1 MTDQGTLIQDGDIAT
16 IEFSRRLAAA
26 PARVWSALT
35 EPSELASWLREA
47 GTFESGLGGALS
59 HDFGE
64 GGVVTG
70 EVMAWDPPSLLSYTW
85 VFPDGV
91 ESLVTFELS
100 PDGDGTLLQLTH
112 ERVPTQTAMGY
123 TPGWHAFLDRFDA
136 HVSGQAIPTWDERI
150 EVVGPLYQG

>member
-16 IEFSRRLAAA
+16 IEFSRRLAAS
-26 PARVWSALT
+26 PGRVWTALT
-35 EPSELASWLREA
+35 DPGELASWLSQG
-47 GTFESGLGGALS
+47 GTFEGGLGGALS

-70 EVMAWDPPSLLSYTW
+70 EVMTWDPPSLLSYTW
-85 VFPDGV
+85 VFPDGT

-100 PDGDGTLLQLTH
+100 ADGDGTLLQLTH
-112 ERVPTQTAMGY
+112 ERVPTQTAVGY

-136 HVSGQAIPTWDERI
+136 HVTGQAIPAWDERI